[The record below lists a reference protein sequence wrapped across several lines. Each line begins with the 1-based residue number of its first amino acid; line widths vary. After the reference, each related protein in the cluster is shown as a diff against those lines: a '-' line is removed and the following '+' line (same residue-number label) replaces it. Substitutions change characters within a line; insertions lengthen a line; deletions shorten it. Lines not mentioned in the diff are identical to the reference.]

1 MASPPQTGRSRVP
14 GLADAPEARTQ
25 PAGRPPTGPV
35 GEPAPRLLENFLRIV
50 RVRKWWVLQGLIL
63 VPLVVTVLSLRQE
76 ERYTATANLLFREAP
91 AAGLEATDTTLS
103 DPAREAATND
113 GILTLP
119 VIAQRAA
126 RQLGGG
132 ITAADVQSSVSV
144 GPSAESDLVQI
155 DAVWTDP
162 AVAARMANA
171 YGDAYIDF
179 RRSSDRRQ
187 LQQAIDLARQRLDAL
202 PPDQQDDA
210 TAASLRERLNRL
222 LLAQS
227 LLTGNA
233 ELVQRASA
241 PTKPSSPDLRRNL
254 LLGLVL
260 GGALGLGLAALRE
273 RLDQSIKTDAELE
286 EIYRA
291 PVLVRLPRNR
301 KLAETGPED
310 VLASAEAESLRI
322 LRANLRYFDVD
333 DRLRSILVSSPMSG
347 DGKSTVARQLAMIMA
362 GMGDHVVLVEA
373 DLHKATSSLLRDAH
387 AGLSTV
393 LAGGSLDDA
402 IVPVEIGDTGRRL
415 AVLPSGPV
423 PPNPVELLESNRM
436 VELLS
441 VLERRY
447 ELVIVD
453 SPALAQVSDARP
465 LVAEVSG
472 ILIVS
477 ALGHTTRSAAM
488 DFRKQLQLLEGHPLG
503 VVANFAPTVRS
514 AYYT

>member
-1 MASPPQTGRSRVP
+1 MASPTQTGRSRVP
-14 GLADAPEARTQ
+14 GVPDVVGGRTQ
-25 PAGRPPTGPV
+25 TTGRPPVAPG
-35 GEPAPRLLENFLRIV
+35 GEPAPGLLESFLRIL
-50 RVRKWWVLQGLIL
+50 RVRKWWVLQGLII
-63 VPLVVTVLSLRQE
+63 VPLIVVGLSLRQE
-76 ERYTATANLLFREAP
+76 ERFTATANLLFREAP
-91 AAGLEATDTTLS
+91 AAGLEATDSGLS

-119 VIAQRAA
+119 VISERAA
-126 RQLGGG
+126 GEVGRGV
-132 ITAADVQSSVSV
+132 TAADVQSSVTVS
-144 GPSAESDLVQI
+144 PSAESDLVEI
-155 DAVWTDP
+155 EAVWTDP
-162 AVAARMANA
+162 EIAARMANE
-171 YGDAYIDF
+171 YGEAYIEF

-187 LQQAIDLARQRLDAL
+187 LQQAIDLARQRLDDL
-202 PPDQQDDA
+202 PPEQQADA
-210 TAASLRERLNRL
+210 TASSLRERLNRL

-233 ELVQRASA
+233 ELVQRASPPGA
-241 PTKPSSPDLRRNL
+241 PSSPNLQRNL
-254 LLGLVL
+254 LLGIIL
-260 GGALGLGLAALRE
+260 GGALGLGMAALRE

-301 KLAETGPED
+301 KLAETSPSD
-310 VLASAEAESLRI
+310 VMGSAEAESLRI
-322 LRANLRYFDVD
+322 LRSNLRYFDVD

-373 DLHKATSSLLRDAH
+373 DLHKASSSMVRGSE

-402 IVPVEIGDTGRRL
+402 IVPVEIGDSGRRL
-415 AVLPSGPV
+415 AVLPSGPI

-436 VELLS
+436 AELLS

-453 SPALAQVSDARP
+453 SPALAHVSDARP

-477 ALGHTTRSAAM
+477 ALGHTTRNAAV
-488 DFRKQLQLLEGHPLG
+488 DFRKQLELLEGHPLG

>member
-1 MASPPQTGRSRVP
+1 MP
-14 GLADAPEARTQ
+14 GLADAPPTRPQ
-25 PAGRPPTGPV
+25 PAGRPAGGPG
-35 GEPAPRLLENFLRIV
+35 GEPSPGLLESFLRIL
-50 RVRKWWVLQGLIL
+50 RVRRWWVLQGLVI

-76 ERYTATANLLFREAP
+76 ERYTATANLLFRDAP
-91 AAGLEATDTTLS
+91 SAGLEETDTGLS

-113 GILTLP
+113 GILALP
-119 VIAQRAA
+119 VIAERAA
-126 RQLGGG
+126 RDVGRG
-132 ITAADVQSSVSV
+132 ITGADVAASVTVS
-144 GPSAESDLVQI
+144 PSAESDLVQI
-155 DAVWTDP
+155 DAEWTDP
-162 AVAARMANA
+162 LIAARMANA
-171 YGDAYIDF
+171 YGDAYIEF

-202 PPDQQDDA
+202 PPDQRDDA

-233 ELVQRASA
+233 ELVQRAGVPA
-241 PTKPSSPDLRRNL
+241 EPSSPNLKRNL
-254 LLGLVL
+254 LLALVL
-260 GGALGLGLAALRE
+260 GGALGLGLAAVRE

-301 KLAETGPED
+301 KLAETGPSD
-310 VLASAEAESLRI
+310 MLASAEAESLRI
-322 LRANLRYFDVD
+322 LRSNLRYFDVD
-333 DRLRSILVSSPMSG
+333 GRLRSILVSSPMSG
-347 DGKSTVARQLAMIMA
+347 DGKSTVARQLAMVMA

-373 DLHKATSSLLRDAH
+373 DLHKATSSVVRRAP

-393 LAGGSLDDA
+393 LAGGSLDEA
-402 IVPVEIGDTGRRL
+402 LVPVEIGDSGRRL

-436 VELLS
+436 AELLT

-453 SPALAQVSDARP
+453 SPALAHVSDARP

-488 DFRKQLQLLEGHPLG
+488 DFRKQLELLEGHPLG
-503 VVANFAPTVRS
+503 VVANFAPPVRS

>member
-14 GLADAPEARTQ
+14 ALADGPGSRTQ
-25 PAGRPPTGPV
+25 PPGRPAAPV
-35 GEPAPRLLENFLRIV
+35 GEQAPGLLENFLRIL
-50 RVRKWWVLQGLIL
+50 RVRKWWVLQGLII
-63 VPLVVTVLSLRQE
+63 VPLVVAALSLRQE
-76 ERYTATANLLFREAP
+76 ERFTATANLLFREAP
-91 AAGLEATDTTLS
+91 AAGLEVTDSTLS

-113 GILTLP
+113 GILGLP
-119 VIAQRAA
+119 IIAERAA
-126 RQLGGG
+126 RELGRG
-132 ITAADVQSSVSV
+132 ITGADVAASVTV

-155 DAVWTDP
+155 EAEWTDP
-162 AVAARMANA
+162 LIAARMANA

-187 LQQAIDLARQRLDAL
+187 LQQAIDLARQRLEAL
-202 PPDQQDDA
+202 PPEQQDGA
-210 TAASLRERLNRL
+210 TASSLQERLNRL

-233 ELVQRASA
+233 ELVQRATVPDA
-241 PTKPSSPDLRRNL
+241 PSSPNLRRNI
-254 LLGLVL
+254 LLGLIL

-373 DLHKATSSLLRDAH
+373 DLHKTTSSILRDSD

-402 IVPVEIGDTGRRL
+402 LVPVEIGDSGRRL

-436 VELLS
+436 AELLA

-453 SPALAQVSDARP
+453 SPALAHVSDARP